1 MNGRQEIQNERRN
14 EQTYGIFVHKL
25 KGDGTMSTT
34 SSFIVKDVTN
44 NFKDFEEDFFRLYR
58 TLYGDLDQLRFKER
72 LYRHANPLV
81 LLAFSEEQLVGFK
94 IGYEAEPYRFYS
106 WAGGVHPDFQ
116 KHGIGR
122 KLMDTQLE
130 WVEAQGFH
138 SIRTK
143 ARNTNKGVIILN
155 LLCGYDIM
163 GAYTE
168 DGEPRIMMEKQLNS

>member
-1 MNGRQEIQNERRN
+1 
-14 EQTYGIFVHKL
+14 
-25 KGDGTMSTT
+25 MSTT
-34 SSFIVKDVTN
+34 SSFIVKDVTT
-44 NFKDFEEDFFRLYR
+44 NFKDFEEDFFNLYR
-58 TLYGDLDQLRFKER
+58 TLYGDIDELRFKER

-81 LLAFSEEQLVGFK
+81 LLAFSEERLVGFK

-106 WAGGVHPDFQ
+106 WAGGVHPDYQ
-116 KHGIGR
+116 KYGIGR

-130 WVEAQGFH
+130 WVEDQGFH

-168 DGEPRIMMEKQLNS
+168 DNEPRIMMEKQLNS